1 LTIPLRLTV
10 GSGVFMMKPILYPMQ
25 NKSSNSTR
33 KDGSF
38 RLEAILFL
46 MILAVLAFLAIPV
59 FNTLQEY
66 RKTKAVSSPSPASE
80 VQENNSSKNP
90 LQ

>member
-1 LTIPLRLTV
+1 
-10 GSGVFMMKPILYPMQ
+10 MQ
-25 NKSSNSTR
+25 NQSSYTTR

-59 FNTLQEY
+59 YNTLQEY
-66 RKTKAVSSPSPASE
+66 RKNKVESPNEPASE
-80 VQENNSSKNP
+80 VQDKNFSKD
-90 LQ
+90 LD